1 MANNAISRTGT
12 YTDSANTKQTYHYK
26 PFTAAEITA
35 GSAGISGTD
44 YYSNDDFDNGSI
56 FTDIDDKIS
65 VTFSQKV
72 DKDSVKTFNKDT
84 ELSVALQNQEGTIGL
99 THVVTGVTGETTD
112 GNNLQALKLT
122 SLPNETYSEIAL
134 QEFVEMSSL
143 AATGDDQTY
152 VFTPKANLSSNTTYF
167 LKIDTDNLLDVS
179 GTKISYSTERGF
191 VTDNTKTFVTTND
204 YYEGFSMQIENADL
218 VGEEVSPDLD
228 DDSHPKFES
237 GDTMSLSSTDGRAA
251 GATVLKI
258 QSIDGTKL
266 TYQLEPAS
274 YSMNVSYT
282 ATSPIVITNTTHN
295 LIDDDK
301 IEVYDIVSGEGI
313 TTGEYTV
320 TKITAD
326 TFSIPVDGTGS
337 DAGALNYYR
346 NVNKNDFLVWS
357 EILTYED
364 RSNPTTYTIRKKAL
378 STPHKMSKS
387 GLSSEL
393 FNNTFSTIKDS
404 TTVAPVNRRG
414 KLINSNYSIISYVPI
429 DVNDKLTT
437 DTFVNNS
444 IVDVSTSTNDIRF
457 HIKANTSPNHNVHP
471 FHSSAPKVTSTLPED
486 GSSIARKLKITQIT
500 RKDSIALVSTN
511 HPHNLSIGSLI
522 KIIGSTQDVY
532 NKTISV
538 SLVPSSNT
546 FQYDLG
552 SSNDFTNTQ
561 SPAPGNP
568 KLQISYDSG
577 VTYEERYNAMF
588 VNFSQSMNTS
598 TIIVANSTH
607 LISANGSTGDFVTST
622 SFAYGQDSA
631 SSTIQISDSGFVY
644 LLNCVSVTASAGNS
658 VFAIVPE
665 ILEARHRYKIKATKD
680 IQDLGKTNSIY
691 EFATTKGITTGVSVI
706 DPLTGQETVFSK
718 DEEPPEIRKI
728 SFTSA
733 GTDGVAGMVLE
744 SNTASE
750 ITSPDDYQAVDID
763 LDDESILVQF
773 SEAMNIDTVTTATT
787 STVPT
792 GTIQLSSDDY
802 DTVVQMSGAPVVTST
817 DNEND
822 TFKFTP
828 IGNLS
833 ANAIY
838 TLKVAKGASD
848 ASPEQNQMLTINASS
863 AKVLTVN
870 ALPASVTN
878 YYVPGETISG
888 VRTLQISANTGTP
901 AIGLTA
907 GDTFLG
913 LTSKGKGKV
922 LDFTE
927 DSGAIETL
935 RYTEL
940 AGEDGT
946 IIPLTPGEVCKV
958 FAGPDFT
965 IDRYGITSPPEGN
978 VISFTS
984 GTKKLIYRDNNPDN
998 EFVSGSVSSDR
1009 IVGRTSNGYSFAH
1022 ESTGI
1027 VGPGLKTAT
1036 TAILANVFF
1045 SKDSALVSPNEG
1057 NQIGINENSN
1067 LTVTFNQTMN
1077 VESIDFNSA
1086 DSLVRTSYNVLL
1098 SYDSNFQNTIPLS
1111 PTFSSSN
1118 NDTIFEFQ
1126 PAILSNT
1133 NLQLTQDMKLYA
1145 RVTDTAKN
1153 KGDMNLASNM
1163 TSTYYANTVTD
1174 VDFEAINASVF
1185 TQDGQ
1190 EIQLGVG
1197 TSVSMP
1203 NQSSKIDKA
1212 TPIIIQFNEVPDLSS
1227 FALDSEIQIGTASN
1241 FLTDTFFPMPADSL
1255 VTCGTYGTQIK
1266 IQLGVNRYGLTTF
1279 SGSGLNDATYSGVYE
1294 GDSGGDIYRV
1304 QIHLTPGGADV
1315 FLWQAKAVPD
1325 TNWVEQVSITGGV
1338 QYLGDGISIKFDSTT
1353 GHTIGDYWDITTN
1366 DNSTRLDASTQY
1378 YVRVGATVGG
1388 TNEGGKALKT
1398 AITYLNS
1405 FTTA

>member
-12 YTDSANTKQTYHYK
+12 
-26 PFTAAEITA
+26 FTSS
-35 GSAGISGTD
+35 GSAGASGTYYYNHGED
-44 YYSNDDFDNGSI
+44 WQNAGSSGHMGTDHYSNDDLKNGSI
-56 FTDIDDKIS
+56 FTDIDSKIS
-65 VTFSQKV
+65 IKFSQDV
-72 DKDSVKTFNKDT
+72 DKNSVKTFNKDT
-84 ELSVALQNQEGTIGL
+84 KLPVALQNQKGTIGL
-99 THVVTGVTGETTD
+99 THVVYGHESTASITD

-122 SLPNETYSEIAL
+122 SLPDSAWNSITIDK
-134 QEFVEMSSL
+134 FVEMSSI
-143 AATGDDQTY
+143 AETSDDQTY
-152 VFTPKANLSSNTTYF
+152 ALTPKANLSSNTTYF

-191 VTDNTKTFVTTND
+191 VTDNTKSFVTTND
-204 YYEGFSMQIENADL
+204 YYEGFSMQIEPASL
-218 VGEEVSPDLD
+218 LLSEKSPDLD
-228 DDSHPKFES
+228 TASHPKFES
-237 GDTMSLSSTDGRAA
+237 EDTMSLYRTGETTAS
-251 GATVLKI
+251 GATALKI
-258 QSIDGTKL
+258 RSIDGTKL
-266 TYQLEPAS
+266 TYQLEPDS
-274 YSMNVSYT
+274 YRMNVSYT
-282 ATSPIVITNTTHN
+282 ATNPIVVSSTTHD

-301 IEVYDIVSGEGI
+301 IEVYDVVSGNVVN
-313 TTGEYTV
+313 TGEYTI

-337 DAGALNYYR
+337 SAGGLNYYR
-346 NVNKNDFLVWS
+346 NVNKDDLLVWS
-357 EILTYED
+357 ETDGLST
-364 RSNPTTYTIRKKAL
+364 PTTYTIRKKVL
-378 STPHKMSKS
+378 SVPHKKTNN
-387 GLSSEL
+387 LSSGSL
-393 FNNTFSTIKDS
+393 NNTFSTIKDS
-404 TTVAPVNRRG
+404 TTVASTAKG
-414 KLINSNYSIISYVPI
+414 KLIKSSGSTISYVPVDTNGKI
-429 DVNDKLTT
+429 STDV
-437 DTFVNNS
+437 FVNNS

-457 HIKANTSPNHNVHP
+457 HIKANTSPDHNVHP
-471 FHSSAPKVTSTLPED
+471 FHSSASKVNSTFPGD
-486 GSSIARKLKITQIT
+486 GESVARKLKVTQIT
-500 RKDSIALVSTN
+500 RKGTIALVSTN
-511 HPHNLSIGSLI
+511 HYHNLSTGSLI
-522 KIIGSTQDVY
+522 KIVDSTQAIY

-538 SLVPSSNT
+538 LLVPTSNT

-552 SSNDFTNTQ
+552 SDVPETTQ

-577 VTYEERYNAMF
+577 VTYAERYNAIF

-598 TIIVANSTH
+598 SITVANNTH

-622 SFAYGQDSA
+622 SFAYQQDSA
-631 SSTIQISDSGFVY
+631 SSTIQLSDSGFVY
-644 LLNCVSVTASAGNS
+644 LVNCVSVTASAGNS
-658 VFAIVPE
+658 VFAVVPE
-665 ILEARHRYKIKATKD
+665 ILEPRHRYKIKAKTD
-680 IQDLGKTNSIY
+680 IQDLGQTSSIY
-691 EFATTKGITTGVSVI
+691 EYTTTIGITTGVSVI
-706 DPLTGQETVFSK
+706 DPTTGQETVFSK

-744 SNTASE
+744 SNTVSE

-763 LDDESILVQF
+763 LDAESILVQF
-773 SEAMNIDTVTTATT
+773 SEAMNIDTITTATT

-792 GTIQLSSDDY
+792 GTVQLSSDNF
-802 DTVVQMSGAPVVTST
+802 DTVVQMSTIPVVTST

-828 IGNLS
+828 IANLS
-833 ANAIY
+833 ANSIY
-838 TLKVAKGASD
+838 TLKVAKGVSD
-848 ASPEQNQMLTINASS
+848 ASPERNQMLTANVSS

-870 ALPASVTN
+870 EIPADTEN

-888 VRTLQISANTGTP
+888 VRQLQIIANTGTP

-913 LTSKGKGKV
+913 LTSKGKGRV

-927 DSGAIETL
+927 DSGAIQTL

-940 AGEDGT
+940 PGEDGA

-965 IDRYGITSPPEGN
+965 IDRYGITTPPEGN
-978 VISFTS
+978 VISFTT
-984 GTKKLIYRDNNPDN
+984 GTRKLVYRKTTPDD
-998 EFVSGSVSSDR
+998 EFVSANSSAER
-1009 IVGRTSNGYSFAH
+1009 IVGRTSNGYTFASSSGS
-1022 ESTGI
+1022 EGI

-1036 TAILANVFF
+1036 TGIVANVFF
-1045 SKDSALVSPNEG
+1045 SKNSVLVSPIDG
-1057 NQIGINENSN
+1057 NQTGIDENSN

-1118 NDTIFEFQ
+1118 NDTVFEFQ

-1133 NLQLTQDMKLYA
+1133 NLQLTQSKNLYA

-1153 KGDMNLASNM
+1153 KGDMNLASNFAP
-1163 TSTYYANTVTD
+1163 SNYANTVTD
-1174 VDFEAINASVF
+1174 VDFKAINASVF
-1185 TQDGQ
+1185 TPDGQ
-1190 EIQLGVG
+1190 EIELGTG

-1203 NQSSKIDKA
+1203 NQSSRIA
-1212 TPIIIQFNEVPDLSS
+1212 RGTPVIIHFNEVPSLST
-1227 FALDSEIQIGTASN
+1227 FALDAEIELGTVSDFSSGTIALGDGS
-1241 FLTDTFFPMPADSL
+1241 LT
-1255 VTCGTYGTQIK
+1255 TCGTYGTQIK
-1266 IQLGVNRYGLTTF
+1266 IQLGVTRYGLTTF

-1294 GDSGGDIYRV
+1294 GNSAGDIYRV
-1304 QIHLTPGGADV
+1304 QIFSTPGGADV
-1315 FLWQAKAVPD
+1315 FMWQAKAVPD
-1325 TNWVEQVSITGGV
+1325 TNWVEQISITGGV
-1338 QYLGDGISIKFDSTT
+1338 QYLADGISIKFDSTT

-1366 DNSTRLDASTQY
+1366 DNSTRLDTSTQY

-1388 TNEGGKALKT
+1388 TNEGGKALT
-1398 AITYLNS
+1398 TTVTYFNS